1 MPNSLA
7 DGGVFNHILLGV
19 NVNDSIPYAT
29 SIQPADHMMDQV
41 LHYLLAGNTNCPF
54 DRKINKKNEIQ
65 EFYILLHVVSSD
77 LIRSNDM

>member
-19 NVNDSIPYAT
+19 NVNDSITYAT

-41 LHYLLAGNTNCPF
+41 LNYLLARNTNCPF
-54 DRKINKKNEIQ
+54 DRKYIKSNETQ
-65 EFYILLHVVSSD
+65 EDYILLYVVSLD
-77 LIRSNDM
+77 LIRSNGM